1 MRDFAFATS
10 RKYIWD
16 AMAVNVN
23 GKTVMATSM
32 YPKEGNPLWEEHS
45 TRAVATTLIEY
56 SKLTFDYP
64 YIKAVSVHSERQ
76 GMEYPMIC
84 FNFGRPNADGS
95 YSDRTK

>member
-1 MRDFAFATS
+1 MAT
-10 RKYIWD
+10 
-16 AMAVNVN
+16 NVN
-23 GKTVMATSM
+23 GKTVMAVSL

-64 YIKAVSVHSERQ
+64 YPKAISVHSERQ

-84 FNFGRPNADGS
+84 FNFGRPNPDG
-95 YSDRTK
+95 TIQTEQKKE